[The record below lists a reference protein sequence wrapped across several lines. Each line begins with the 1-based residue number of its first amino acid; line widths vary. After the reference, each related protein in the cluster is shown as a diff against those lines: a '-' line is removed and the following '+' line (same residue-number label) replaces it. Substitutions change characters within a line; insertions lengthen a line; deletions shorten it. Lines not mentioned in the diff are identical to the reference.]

1 MTDSV
6 TSGKG
11 EMIFYEIWTINYVRT
26 LCTNDVINFSK
37 LVIVAGALIWE
48 TEAFNAPYKNCRA
61 SRY

>member
-48 TEAFNAPYKNCRA
+48 TEAF
-61 SRY
+61 